1 MCLIGFFAPMHM
13 LWDLQNEKYC
23 ALIEKLNIFKPQE
36 HVNSHD
42 MFSHLNVLVNEINA
56 LGMDIIDDVY
66 N

>member
-1 MCLIGFFAPMHM
+1 MHM

-56 LGMDIIDDVY
+56 LGMDIIDGVY